1 MPETPLP
8 DPVET
13 LPLVPEGGFFEG
25 QIAVVADT
33 RIDGRVAGTL
43 RGNGRL
49 EVGSQARIEGQ
60 VECEE
65 LIGHGTVIGP
75 ISAHR
80 RTKLG
85 AGARVDGD
93 VVSPALE
100 VADEAVWNGTARI
113 GRSTSNE
120 SERT

>member
-8 DPVET
+8 EPLET
-13 LPLVPEGGFFEG
+13 LPLVPAGGFFEG
-25 QIAVVADT
+25 QIAVAADT

-49 EVGSQARIEGQ
+49 EVGPRARIEGQ

-65 LIGHGTVIGP
+65 LIVYGTVIGP

-80 RTKLG
+80 RTRLE
-85 AGARVDGD
+85 AGAHVDGD
-93 VVSPALE
+93 VLSPALE
-100 VADEAVWNGTARI
+100 VVEEAVWNGVARI
-113 GRSTSNE
+113 GRSTSE
-120 SERT
+120 ASERD